1 MRLNRKGM
9 SLTEVIAAL
18 VILSIVMI
26 FLFNILSDLRYEDY
40 LSLSRNEDAINRAN
54 LINII
59 ENDIIENDLYKLS
72 TCEDENNICL
82 LFDFKKA
89 NQKKLIVA
97 ETFVAYGTDDMLE
110 KWDLQNGKYDLQNFS
125 YCLKTS
131 SYDENLSEIINMQY
145 SEYFY
150 LRIKVPV
157 VDVADNGRKSDL
169 DLTYVNK
176 NINHQFPYTVTVR
189 GTTYSCL

>member
-59 ENDIIENDLYKLS
+59 END
-72 TCEDENNICL
+72 NI
-82 LFDFKKA
+82 
-89 NQKKLIVA
+89 
-97 ETFVAYGTDDMLE
+97 
-110 KWDLQNGKYDLQNFS
+110 
-125 YCLKTS
+125 
-131 SYDENLSEIINMQY
+131 
-145 SEYFY
+145 
-150 LRIKVPV
+150 
-157 VDVADNGRKSDL
+157 
-169 DLTYVNK
+169 
-176 NINHQFPYTVTVR
+176 
-189 GTTYSCL
+189 

>member
-157 VDVADNGRKSDL
+157 VDVVDNGRKSDL